1 MIFILIIY
9 YLTKLINIKIINFIN
24 FQKFYSKDERLE
36 SVGNY
41 YQMITNSFKL
51 YSRNNSKISKNELY
65 FNYLNIIDNFSLN
78 LEFKY
83 YHNYLLKNKKLLI
96 IEFFE
101 LS

>member
-1 MIFILIIY
+1 
-9 YLTKLINIKIINFIN
+9 
-24 FQKFYSKDERLE
+24 
-36 SVGNY
+36 
-41 YQMITNSFKL
+41 MITNSFKL

-65 FNYLNIIDNFSLN
+65 FNYLNIIDNFPLN

-96 IEFFE
+96 LEFFE